1 MEMKVLL
8 VEDDRNKANTIMS
21 FLQETYSDMNIEYAM
36 SYQSGVDVA
45 ISKQYDLLLLDMS
58 IPNYDI
64 DGDNSSEDTLKNGG
78 ELIIYEL
85 LDENVDFDCTIITQ
99 YETIN
104 DEPLSVIDER
114 LRKICGDKYH
124 GYVQYQTYN
133 EEWKKNLKKNIDHV
147 INTNNR

>member
-1 MEMKVLL
+1 MKIKVLL
-8 VEDDRNKANTIMS
+8 VEDDRNKANTIVS
-21 FLQETYSDMNIEYAM
+21 FLQETYPDLNTEHAM
-36 SYQSGVDVA
+36 SYQSGVELA
-45 ISKQYDLLLLDMS
+45 MTKSYDLLLLDMS
-58 IPNYDI
+58 IPNYDA

-85 LDENVDFDCTIITQ
+85 LDEDVNFDCTIITQ

-114 LRKICGDKYH
+114 LRRICGNRYH

-133 EEWKKNLKKNIDHV
+133 DEWKKNLKKNIDHV

>member
-1 MEMKVLL
+1 MKIKVLL
-8 VEDDRNKANTIMS
+8 VEDDRNKANTIIT
-21 FLQETYSDMNIEYAM
+21 FLQETYLDIIIEHAM
-36 SYQSGVDVA
+36 SYQSGVELA
-45 ISKQYDLLLLDMS
+45 MTKSFDLLLLDMS
-58 IPNYDI
+58 IPNYDA
-64 DGDNSSEDTLKNGG
+64 DRDNSSEDTLKNGG

-85 LDENVDFDCTIITQ
+85 LDEDVDFDCTIITQ

-114 LRKICGDKYH
+114 LRRLCSNKYH

-133 EEWKKNLKKNIDHV
+133 DEWKKNLKINIDYV

>member
-1 MEMKVLL
+1 MKIKVLL
-8 VEDDRNKANTIMS
+8 VEDDRNKANTIAS
-21 FLQETYSDMNIEYAM
+21 FLQETYPNINIELAM
-36 SYQSGVDVA
+36 SYQSGVELA
-45 ISKQYDLLLLDMS
+45 ITKSYDLLLLDMS
-58 IPNYDI
+58 IPNYDA

-85 LDENVDFDCTIITQ
+85 LDEDIDFNCTIITQ

-114 LRKICGDKYH
+114 LRRLCSNQYH

-133 EEWKKNLKKNIDHV
+133 DEWKKNLKINIDYV
-147 INTNNR
+147 ININNR